1 MKNKHL
7 LRKFMTENNIDF
19 NVPFIVVNG
28 KHKIKYR
35 IIEKTRKPFGTI
47 PQIEYYYNEEEKWE
61 EADLHWLILIMFS
74 EENKIIKPAWKPEDD
89 EEFWYI
95 TPNGNICSMSY
106 DSQATSDIVFFLIGN
121 CFKNKKEAEENKEK
135 MLRILN
141 RDKPFI
147 DLNPLNK
154 E

>member
-7 LRKFMTENNIDF
+7 LREFMTENNIDF
-19 NVPFIVVNG
+19 DVPFIVVNG
-28 KHKIKYR
+28 KHRTKYR

-47 PQIEYYYNEEEKWE
+47 PQIEYYYDKEEEWE

-89 EEFWYI
+89 DFFWYV
-95 TPNGNICSMSY
+95 TKRGNVFSRSY
-106 DSQATSDIVFFLIGN
+106 DSGDSSDTALFLIGN
-121 CFKNKKEAEENKEK
+121 CFKDKEEAERNKEK
-135 MLRILN
+135 MLQILN

-147 DLNPLNK
+147 GLNK

>member
-19 NVPFIVVNG
+19 DVPFIVKNG
-28 KHKIKYR
+28 NNAIKYK
-35 IIEKTRKPFGTI
+35 IT
-47 PQIEYYYNEEEKWE
+47 EEEGTYGTVPKIRFYRNEWKE
-61 EADLHWLILIMFS
+61 VDSSWLILIMFC
-74 EENKIIKPAWKPEDD
+74 EGYKIIKPAWKPKDNEK
-89 EEFWYI
+89 FWYV
-95 TPNGNICSMSY
+95 TKKGNIFSRSY
-106 DSQATSDIVFFLIGN
+106 DLGDPNDTALFLIGN
-121 CFKNKKEAEENKEK
+121 CFKNNKEAEENKEK
-135 MLRILN
+135 MLLILN

>member
-74 EENKIIKPAWKPEDD
+74 EENKIIKTAWKPEDD
-89 EEFWYI
+89 
-95 TPNGNICSMSY
+95 
-106 DSQATSDIVFFLIGN
+106 
-121 CFKNKKEAEENKEK
+121 
-135 MLRILN
+135 
-141 RDKPFI
+141 
-147 DLNPLNK
+147 
-154 E
+154 

>member
-19 NVPFIVVNG
+19 DVPFIVKNG
-28 KHKIKYR
+28 NNAIKYK
-35 IIEKTRKPFGTI
+35 IT
-47 PQIEYYYNEEEKWE
+47 EEEGTYGTVPKIRFYRNEWK
-61 EADLHWLILIMFS
+61 EADSSWLMLIMFC
-74 EENKIIKPAWKPEDD
+74 EGYK
-89 EEFWYI
+89 
-95 TPNGNICSMSY
+95 GNIFSRSY
-106 DSQATSDIVFFLIGN
+106 DLGDPNDTALFLIGN
-121 CFKNKKEAEENKEK
+121 CFKNNKEAEENKEK
-135 MLRILN
+135 MLLILN

>member
-1 MKNKHL
+1 
-7 LRKFMTENNIDF
+7 
-19 NVPFIVVNG
+19 
-28 KHKIKYR
+28 
-35 IIEKTRKPFGTI
+35 
-47 PQIEYYYNEEEKWE
+47 
-61 EADLHWLILIMFS
+61 
-74 EENKIIKPAWKPEDD
+74 
-89 EEFWYI
+89 
-95 TPNGNICSMSY
+95 MSY

>member
-19 NVPFIVVNG
+19 DVPFIVVNG
-28 KHKIKYR
+28 KHKTKYR

-47 PQIEYYYNEEEKWE
+47 PQIEYYYDEEEKWE
-61 EADLHWLILIMFS
+61 ETDLHWLILIMFS
-74 EENKIIKPAWKPEDD
+74 EENKIIKPAWKPEDN

-95 TPNGNICSMSY
+95 TKKENIFPRSY
-106 DSQATSDIVFFLIGN
+106 DSGDPGDTALFLIGN
-121 CFKNKKEAEENKEK
+121 CFKSKKEAEENKEK
-135 MLRILN
+135 MLQILN
-141 RDKPFI
+141 KDKPFV
-147 DLNPLNK
+147 DLNK